1 MKTLVVLCTLLSII
15 FASPLSLKSPLVD
28 DFYNPPRGYESA
40 KLGEILKLR
49 KTPGKIS
56 SLFIPVEVKNSWQL
70 LVRSEDSF
78 GNAAAIVTT
87 VIEPFNADPSKVVSY
102 QSWEDATNIE
112 CSPSYGMQFGAP
124 LSSVQT
130 QVDMIFIVPLLNKG
144 YFVVL
149 PDYEGPK
156 STFGVGRQ
164 SGKATLDSI
173 KAVLKTKDFSGINDD
188 AQVAM
193 WGYSGGTI
201 AAGWA
206 ATLQPKYA
214 PELKKNLIGAA
225 LGGFVINITATA
237 EATDGTLFAG
247 LIPNALNGLAN
258 EFPDFKKRMYEVV
271 EKRYEG
277 ALQQGTQHC
286 LGGAILHFAF
296 DQVFTGDHR
305 YFEQGYGLLEEEVFN
320 RTILGNSLLYMDQ
333 EYLPDIPIFVY
344 HGSLDGIVPIPDV
357 HGVYKNWC
365 DWGIDSFEF
374 AEDSLNGHLTE
385 IVVGAPAAI
394 TWLDAR
400 FDGQPVVEGCKKT
413 TRITNFSY
421 PNISDSTG
429 NFFKGIIDSLTASQ
443 LGPGVTSDNVTL
455 SGLTGFMG
463 GLSKFKKSV

>member
-28 DFYNPPRGYESA
+28 DFYNPPQGYESA

-87 VIEPFNADPSKVVSY
+87 VIKPFNADPSKVVSY

-188 AQVAM
+188 AKVVL
-193 WGYSGGTI
+193 WGYSGGSF
-201 AAGWA
+201 ASGWA
-206 ATLQPKYA
+206 AVLQPEYA
-214 PELKKNLIGAA
+214 PELKDNLIGAA
-225 LGGFVINITATA
+225 LGGFAANLTGIA
-237 EATDGTLFAG
+237 ESVDGEVFSG
-247 LIPNALNGLAN
+247 FIPLALNGIAN
-258 EFPDFKKRMYEVV
+258 EYPDFKKRLYEEVKPGAKADLQKGAENCLAASLISYPMYQ
-271 EKRYEG
+271 Y
-277 ALQQGTQHC
+277 
-286 LGGAILHFAF
+286 
-296 DQVFTGDHR
+296 FTGPR
-305 YFEQGYGLLEEEVFN
+305 RVFEKGWSLLEDK
-320 RTILGNSLLYMDQ
+320 TIGKTLEDNLLIALSKEHMPQ
-333 EYLPDIPIFVY
+333 IPIFVY
-344 HGSLDGIVPIPDV
+344 HGTIDKIIPIKDSIKI
-357 HGVYKNWC
+357 YKNWC
-365 DWGIDSFEF
+365 DWGIGSFEF
-374 AEDSLNGHLTE
+374 SEDKLNGHTTE
-385 IVVGAPAAI
+385 TVVGAPAAL
-394 TWLDAR
+394 TWIDAR
-400 FDGQPVVEGCKKT
+400 FAGKPAVEGCLFT
-413 TRITNFSY
+413 TRASNFLY
-421 PNISDSTG
+421 PNISESAALY
-429 NFFKGIIDSLTASQ
+429 FKGIYQTILRSK
-443 LGPGVTSDNVTL
+443 LGSGVTSDDVSVN
-455 SGLTGFMG
+455 GLRSLYHT
-463 GLSKFKKSV
+463 

>member
-102 QSWEDATNIE
+102 QSWEDAANIE

-271 EKRYEG
+271 EKDMKELYNR
-277 ALQQGTQHC
+277 
-286 LGGAILHFAF
+286 
-296 DQVFTGDHR
+296 
-305 YFEQGYGLLEEEVFN
+305 GLNTV
-320 RTILGNSLLYMDQ
+320 
-333 EYLPDIPIFVY
+333 
-344 HGSLDGIVPIPDV
+344 
-357 HGVYKNWC
+357 
-365 DWGIDSFEF
+365 
-374 AEDSLNGHLTE
+374 
-385 IVVGAPAAI
+385 
-394 TWLDAR
+394 
-400 FDGQPVVEGCKKT
+400 
-413 TRITNFSY
+413 
-421 PNISDSTG
+421 
-429 NFFKGIIDSLTASQ
+429 
-443 LGPGVTSDNVTL
+443 
-455 SGLTGFMG
+455 
-463 GLSKFKKSV
+463 

>member
-1 MKTLVVLCTLLSII
+1 M
-15 FASPLSLKSPLVD
+15 
-28 DFYNPPRGYESA
+28 
-40 KLGEILKLR
+40 
-49 KTPGKIS
+49 
-56 SLFIPVEVKNSWQL
+56 EVKNSWQL

-87 VIEPFNADPSKVVSY
+87 VIKPFNADPSKVVSY
-102 QSWEDATNIE
+102 QSWEDAANIE

-271 EKRYEG
+271 EKDMKELYNR
-277 ALQQGTQHC
+277 
-286 LGGAILHFAF
+286 
-296 DQVFTGDHR
+296 
-305 YFEQGYGLLEEEVFN
+305 GLNTV
-320 RTILGNSLLYMDQ
+320 
-333 EYLPDIPIFVY
+333 
-344 HGSLDGIVPIPDV
+344 
-357 HGVYKNWC
+357 
-365 DWGIDSFEF
+365 
-374 AEDSLNGHLTE
+374 
-385 IVVGAPAAI
+385 
-394 TWLDAR
+394 
-400 FDGQPVVEGCKKT
+400 
-413 TRITNFSY
+413 
-421 PNISDSTG
+421 
-429 NFFKGIIDSLTASQ
+429 
-443 LGPGVTSDNVTL
+443 
-455 SGLTGFMG
+455 
-463 GLSKFKKSV
+463 